1 MTDLETLAAKRMRM
15 LRLGASMTAEDLA
28 LACAREGVTTL
39 DRGTIA
45 KIESNTRKIRAG
57 EVEGVARV
65 FGLSSAD
72 LLDPLGPEVFLAYAH
87 EDDAVGDE
95 VDDWL
100 AGHGFRIRSSD
111 RTAPLSEPDHS
122 LLAAIASVIAFV
134 ALISPAFFDAPA
146 LREDLHLA
154 ARRHQQIQQA
164 GFVHLLQI
172 ADIPDFDSA
181 DYYSYQPIDL
191 PQASARKREEALS
204 KLGSA
209 ILRGSRPVARAGQ
222 VAPMRDGPEFLNRRD
237 ELDRIWGGLNRA
249 VGPHFWLV
257 TGPPGMA
264 KTPFLVRLKSI
275 ADEQVDRRWITKM
288 VDLRAAAECAAD
300 ATALIAKLFDV
311 QRSSDPEDDLRAVT
325 REIIRSGRPH
335 LCLIDSA
342 ELMSPRVVDEL
353 RQHLGQIY
361 RRVQDRADSNLR
373 LTFVAASRSDD
384 GWRGIMPNPR
394 LSTLPFG
401 EFDLDA
407 VQEAVSDLAEGM
419 NLPRPP
425 ARLRAD
431 AALVRDATEGVPA
444 LVRASL
450 RWIRAEEGLD
460 IERLNNP
467 EVFDQV
473 IRPFIQGTLLAP
485 DSLLPGE
492 VKKSERSERR
502 LRIIERAIKWLVLY
516 RFFTLSHVRHL
527 FDDRSFAAAAAEV
540 GWSDL
545 DLWRAIDGC
554 SLLVRPLNEPWQEIH
569 PAIRRLVF
577 RHFYTKA
584 ESLDAHREAAEFTE
598 QWSAKQSGREQ
609 VIGLI
614 DCIWHEAA
622 RLRLTNVR
630 GMGDDL
636 TEYARDR
643 AQAIGDSGAY
653 TESELRVYAAD
664 RMRSDDELRREFA
677 GDTELFERIVRI
689 VEGISAH
696 GDVT

>member
-1 MTDLETLAAKRMRM
+1 M

-45 KIESNTRKIRAG
+45 KIESSTRKIRAG

-72 LLDPLGPEVFLAYAH
+72 LLDPLGPEVFLAYAP
-87 EDDAVGDE
+87 DDEAVGAE

-100 AGHGFRIRSSD
+100 VGHGFRVRSPD
-111 RTAPLSEPDHS
+111 RTAPFGEPDHG
-122 LLAAIASVIAFV
+122 LLAAITSVAAFV
-134 ALISPAFFDAPA
+134 ALLSPAFLAAPA
-146 LREDLHLA
+146 MTADLNLA
-154 ARRHQQIQQA
+154 ARRHQQIHRA

-172 ADIPDFDSA
+172 ADIPDLDASGL
-181 DYYSYQPIDL
+181 YSYQPIDL
-191 PQASARKREEALS
+191 PQATARKREEALS

-209 ILRGSRPVARAGQ
+209 ILRGSRPDVRAGQ
-222 VAPMRDGPEFLNRRD
+222 PVPAEDGPEFLNRRD
-237 ELDRIWGGLNRA
+237 ELDRIWGGLNST

-264 KTPFLVRLKSI
+264 KTPFLMRLKAM
-275 ADEQVDRRWITKM
+275 ADEQADRRWITKT
-288 VDLRAAAECAAD
+288 VDLQAAADCAAD
-300 ATALIAKLFDV
+300 ATTLVAKLFDV
-311 QRSSDPEDDLRAVT
+311 ERSGDPQDDLRAAT
-325 REIIRSGRPH
+325 REIIRSGRPY

-342 ELMSPRVVDEL
+342 ELMSPRVIDEL
-353 RQHLGQIY
+353 RLHLGQIY
-361 RRVQDRADSNLR
+361 RQVQDRGDSNLR
-373 LTFVAASRSDD
+373 LTFVAASRTDD

-394 LSTLPFG
+394 LSTVPFG

-431 AALVRDATEGVPA
+431 AALVHGATEGVPA

-450 RWIRAEEGLD
+450 QWIRAEEGLD

-467 EVFDQV
+467 DVFDEI

-485 DSLLPGE
+485 ESLLPGE
-492 VKKSERSERR
+492 ARPSERSERR
-502 LRIIERAIKWLVLY
+502 LRIFERAIKWLVLY
-516 RFFTLSHVRHL
+516 RFFTLSHIRHL
-527 FDDRSFAAAAAEV
+527 FGDESFATAAAEA

-545 DLWRAIDGC
+545 DLWRAIGGC
-554 SLLVRPLNEPWQEIH
+554 ALLLRPLNEPWQEIH

-577 RHFYTKA
+577 RHFYTEA
-584 ESLDAHREAAEFTE
+584 ESLGAHHEAAEFTE

-622 RLRLTNVR
+622 RLRLANVAE
-630 GMGDDL
+630 MGDDL
-636 TEYARDR
+636 TEYARER
-643 AQAIGDSGAY
+643 ARAIGDSGAY
-653 TESELRVYAAD
+653 TENELRVYAAD

-677 GDTELFERIVRI
+677 GNTELFERIVRI
-689 VEGISAH
+689 VEGVFAH